1 MSDIQS
7 EYVTLSVADGT
18 AMRAW
23 FSRPVSGESRAG
35 LMVFQEAFGVNS
47 HIRSVADRFAAV
59 GYAVIAPEVY
69 HRSSPEFEGDY
80 QDSAPSIALARQ
92 LRPDDLEGDIR
103 ATHAFLSRHVGEKIL
118 STGYCMGGRVSF
130 LANVTVPLRAAAS
143 YYGGGLPDA
152 VSRAA
157 QCSAPMLFFWG
168 EQDKHITSEHRRQV
182 AEGMHASP
190 HPSAQVVFSDADHG
204 FFCDVRPSYN
214 PKAAKLAWDLTLSY
228 FEQYTES
235 HPGGGARL

>member
-1 MSDIQS
+1 MPDIQS
-7 EYVTLSVADGT
+7 EYVELSVADGSV
-18 AMRAW
+18 MRAW
-23 FSRPVSGESRAG
+23 FSRPAKPETRAG
-35 LMVFQEAFGVNS
+35 LLVFQEAFGVNA
-47 HIRSVADRFAAV
+47 HIRDVTDRFARQ
-59 GYAVIAPEVY
+59 GYAAIAPELY
-69 HRSSPEFEGDY
+69 HRASPGFQGDY
-80 QDSAPSIALARQ
+80 ADTAPAIALARQ
-92 LRPDDLEGDIR
+92 LKTEDLENDIR
-103 ATHAFLSRHVGEKIL
+103 ATYAFLRQQAGEKIV

-152 VSRAA
+152 VGRAA

-204 FFCDVRPSYN
+204 FFCDQRPSYN

-228 FEQYTES
+228 FEQY
-235 HPGGGARL
+235 L